1 MESKE
6 KVGPVFDGGYCGD
19 ISEKE
24 RQAYNNGVLAGHYDP
39 EATLLSKKPEVPRN
53 LQIKNTKLKI
63 KRDLEKIV
71 DGHEDTLALSP
82 TARDAIIIE
91 YLVNVLAIT
100 QNSLEYQ
107 QEIYDKMISSIGGE

>member
-6 KVGPVFDGGYCGD
+6 QSRD
-19 ISEKE
+19 
-24 RQAYNNGVLAGHYDP
+24 
-39 EATLLSKKPEVPRN
+39 
-53 LQIKNTKLKI
+53 LQIKDTKLKI
-63 KRDLEKIV
+63 KRDLEKMV
-71 DGHEDTLALSP
+71 GGKEDALALTP

-107 QEIYDKMISSIGGE
+107 QEIHDKMISSIGGE